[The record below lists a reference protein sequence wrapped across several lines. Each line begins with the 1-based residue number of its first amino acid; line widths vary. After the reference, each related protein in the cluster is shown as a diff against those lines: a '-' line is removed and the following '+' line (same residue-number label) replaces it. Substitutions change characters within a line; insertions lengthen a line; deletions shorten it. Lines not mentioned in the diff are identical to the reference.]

1 MKIGIRIFV
10 CYLIIFAACFYYSAN
25 WMKDKV
31 RFRYLEG
38 VEDPLVDQAN
48 ILATMVG
55 RDLEE
60 KQFSTDRL
68 YQVFDDVYRR
78 RLSARIYEFDKTN
91 VDMNIYITDKN
102 GKVIFDAQNR
112 DNVGADFTK
121 WRDVRLTLEGAYGA
135 RSTRVSIEDPKS
147 SVLYV
152 GAPIYVRGDIAGVLT
167 VAKPT
172 TNINNFISNFKPEF
186 YKVVSISMLAAIILS
201 LLASWW
207 ITLPIKRLTRYANDI
222 GEGKNVNIPKL
233 DATEIGEMGKAFEKM
248 KTTLEG
254 KKYIEQYIQT
264 LTHEV
269 KSPVSAI
276 VAAAELLEEK
286 MPPEQQSKFLANI
299 RNEAGRINDIV
310 ERLLALSALENLK
323 MLSANEKVNLQSLMS
338 EVLESKQP
346 LLKRRGITIHCEIP
360 AEITISGDKFLLHE
374 ALANL
379 MQNAIDFSGNNEDI
393 RITGRL
399 ENKSIKVI
407 IEDRGPGIPDY
418 ALDKVFDKFYSLQRP
433 ETGKKSTGLGLNFV
447 SQVASLHEGDIILE
461 NRDNGGTRAILSLPV

>member
-60 KQFSTDRL
+60 KQFSTERL

-112 DNVGADFTK
+112 DNIGADFTK

-135 RSTRVSIEDPKS
+135 RSTRISIEDPKS

-152 GAPIYVRGDIAGVLT
+152 GAPIYVRGNIAGVLT

-172 TNINNFISNFKPEF
+172 TNINNFISKFKPEF
-186 YKVVSISMLAAIILS
+186 YKVVSVSMLAAIILS

-254 KKYIEQYIQT
+254 KKYVEQYIQT

-323 MLSANEKVNLQSLMS
+323 MLSANEKLNLQSIMS

-346 LLKRRGITIHCEIP
+346 LLKRRGIAIHCEIP

-379 MQNAIDFSGNNEDI
+379 VQNAIDFSAQNDDI
-393 RITGRL
+393 RIAGHL
-399 ENKSIKVI
+399 ENKSINII
-407 IEDRGPGIPDY
+407 IEDHGPGIPDY

-447 SQVASLHEGDIILE
+447 RQVASLHSGDIILQ
-461 NRDNGGTRAILSLPV
+461 NRDSGGTRAILSLPV

>member
-112 DNVGADFTK
+112 DNIGADFTK

-222 GEGKNVNIPKL
+222 GEGKNVSIPKL

-447 SQVASLHEGDIILE
+447 RQVASLHSGDIILE

>member
-68 YQVFDDVYRR
+68 HQVFDDVYRR

-102 GKVIFDAQNR
+102 GTVIFDAQNR

-172 TNINNFISNFKPEF
+172 TNINNFIANFKPEF
-186 YKVVSISMLAAIILS
+186 YKVVSVSMLAAIILS

-254 KKYIEQYIQT
+254 KKYVEQYIQT

-346 LLKRRGITIHCEIP
+346 LLKRRGIAIHCEIP
-360 AEITISGDKFLLHE
+360 AEINISGDKFLLHE

-379 MQNAIDFSGNNEDI
+379 VQNAIDFSTQNEDI

-399 ENKSIKVI
+399 ENKSINVI

-418 ALDKVFDKFYSLQRP
+418 ALEKVFDKFYSLQRP

-447 SQVASLHEGDIILE
+447 RQVASLHSGDIILE

>member
-1 MKIGIRIFV
+1 MKVGIRIFV
-10 CYLIIFAACFYYSAN
+10 CYLIIFTACFYYSAS

-55 RDLEE
+55 QDMESGR
-60 KQFSTDRL
+60 FSTDRL
-68 YQVFDDVYRR
+68 YKTFESVYRR
-78 RLSARIYEFDKTN
+78 ELSSKIYELNKTR
-91 VDMNIYITDKN
+91 VDMNIYITDKS
-102 GKVIFDAQNR
+102 GKVIFDAQNKKNIGS
-112 DNVGADFTK
+112 DYMK
-121 WRDVRLTLEGAYGA
+121 WRDVRLTLEGGYGA
-135 RSTRVSIEDPKS
+135 RSSRANLTDPQS

-152 GAPIYVRGDIAGVLT
+152 AAPIYVRGNIAGVLT

-172 TNINNFISNFKPEF
+172 TNINNFIANFKPEF
-186 YKVVSISMLAAIILS
+186 YKVITVSIIAAIILS

-222 GEGKNVNIPKL
+222 GEGKNVDLPELN
-233 DATEIGEMGKAFEKM
+233 ATEIGEMGKAFEKM
-248 KTTLEG
+248 KSTLEG
-254 KKYIEQYIQT
+254 KKYVEQYIQT

-286 MPPEQQSKFLANI
+286 MPPEQQAKFRANI

-323 MLSANEKVNLQSLMS
+323 MLPTSEAIALQPLISG
-338 EVLESKQP
+338 VIESKQP
-346 LLKRRGITIHCEIP
+346 LLRRKQITMDFAIP
-360 AEITISGDKFLLHE
+360 SAITISGDRFLLHE
-374 ALANL
+374 ALSNL
-379 MQNAIDFSGNNEDI
+379 VQNAIDFTPPNEKISIACQTGNKQI
-393 RITGRL
+393 RIM
-399 ENKSIKVI
+399 

-418 ALDKVFDKFYSLQRP
+418 ALEKIFEKFYSLQRP
-433 ETGKKSTGLGLNFV
+433 DTGKKSTGLGLNFV
-447 SQVASLHEGDIILE
+447 REVATLHQGEIILE
-461 NRDNGGTRAILSLPV
+461 NRESGGTRAVLSLPV

>member
-55 RDLEE
+55 MDLEE

-112 DNVGADFTK
+112 DNIGADFTK
-121 WRDVRLTLEGAYGA
+121 WRDVRLTLEGVYGA

-248 KTTLEG
+248 KATLEG

-379 MQNAIDFSGNNEDI
+379 VQNAIDFSAQNDDI
-393 RITGRL
+393 RIAGHL

-407 IEDRGPGIPDY
+407 IEDHGPGIPDY

-447 SQVASLHEGDIILE
+447 RQVASIHSGDIILQ
-461 NRDNGGTRAILSLPV
+461 NRDSGGTRAILSLPV

>member
-112 DNVGADFTK
+112 DNIGADFTK
-121 WRDVRLTLEGAYGA
+121 WRDVRLTLEGVYGA

>member
-10 CYLIIFAACFYYSAN
+10 CYLIIFSACFYYSVN

-55 RDLEE
+55 RDMET
-60 KQFSTDRL
+60 KQFSSDRL
-68 YQVFDDVYRR
+68 YQVFDSVYRR

-102 GKVIFDAQNR
+102 GRVLFDAQNR
-112 DNVGADFTK
+112 NNVGADFTK

-135 RSTRVSIEDPKS
+135 RSTRASLEDPKS
-147 SVLYV
+147 SILYV

-172 TNINNFISNFKPEF
+172 TNINNFIANFKPEF
-186 YKVVSISMLAAIILS
+186 YRVVSISMLAAVLLS

-207 ITLPIKRLTRYANDI
+207 ITLPIKRLTSYANDI
-222 GEGKNVNIPKL
+222 GEGKNVHIPRL

-254 KKYIEQYIQT
+254 KKYVEQYIQT

-269 KSPVSAI
+269 KSPLSAI

-286 MPPEQQSKFLANI
+286 MPPQQQAKFLANI

-323 MLSANEKVNLQSLMS
+323 MLQAIEKVNLPSLLS

-346 LLKRRGITIHCEIP
+346 LLKRKGLDIHCEVP
-360 AEITISGDKFLLHE
+360 PEITISGDKFLLHE

-379 MQNAIDFSGNNEDI
+379 VQNAIDFSRQSEEI
-393 RITGRL
+393 HIIGRQ
-399 ENKSIKVI
+399 ENRSVKII
-407 IEDRGPGIPDY
+407 IEDHGPGIPDY
-418 ALDKVFDKFYSLQRP
+418 AIDKVFDKFYSLQRP

-447 SQVASLHEGDIILE
+447 RQVASLHSGDILLE
-461 NRDNGGTRAILSLPV
+461 NRESRGTRAILSLPV